1 MTYNQIFN
9 KQIIVNNLLINYYSV
24 LSDKKSVKT
33 LVFLHGWGVDSKLW
47 FKIASELINKNYS
60 LYFLDLP
67 GFGQSQIP
75 NSNYDIDDYK
85 KIVYEFV
92 KKLGLKNINLIG
104 HSFGGSISIKI
115 ASENPIFL
123 EKLILVNAS
132 GIRYS
137 STPKKIK
144 TLLAK
149 IVSPLFSPSFMQ
161 PFRFKFYQM
170 IGSEYLNIPAM
181 SRIFKKVVSQNLL
194 PILLEIN
201 KPTLIISG
209 DKDKITPVA
218 LAKKMNEKIKNSKLI
233 ILSAGHFSFLDQP
246 EEFIKALINFIND

>member
-1 MTYNQIFN
+1 MIDKKISN
-9 KQIIVNNLLINYYSV
+9 KQIIIDDLLINYYFI
-24 LSDKKSVKT
+24 LSNKKSPKT

-47 FKIASELINKNYS
+47 FKIVPELINKNYS

-75 NSNYDIDDYK
+75 NYDYSIDDYK
-85 KIVYEFV
+85 KIVIEFI
-92 KKLGLKNINLIG
+92 KKLDLKKITLVG

-144 TLLAK
+144 TFLAK
-149 IVSPLFSPSFMQ
+149 IIKPLFSPSFMQ
-161 PFRFKFYQM
+161 PLRFKFYQL
-170 IGSEYLNIPAM
+170 IGSEYLSIPAM
-181 SRIFKKVVSQNLL
+181 SRIFKKVVSENLL
-194 PILLEIN
+194 PILSKIN
-201 KPTLIISG
+201 TSTLIISG
-209 DKDKITPVA
+209 DKDKITPVN
-218 LAKKMNEKIKNSKLI
+218 LGRQMNKKIKNSELI
-233 ILSAGHFSFLDQP
+233 ILSAGHFSFLDQTQKFVK
-246 EEFIKALINFIND
+246 ELINFSSL